1 MVKALY
7 FQINFLKV
15 EEVRGESVVRSFCL
29 KKKKNDKNYQVS
41 RQTAPKLESA
51 CIYWYIEA
59 CMCQV
64 HFRAVA
70 GWLC

>member
-29 KKKKNDKNYQVS
+29 KKKK
-41 RQTAPKLESA
+41 
-51 CIYWYIEA
+51 
-59 CMCQV
+59 
-64 HFRAVA
+64 
-70 GWLC
+70 